1 MSSYNHLS
9 RHEVCQLS
17 TVTFLRI
24 SCKLSHLFMSYIFT
38 IYLFIYFCIYL
49 FFTFPYILQV
59 VSESMFE
66 RRLFVQ

>member
-38 IYLFIYFCIYL
+38 IYLFIYL
-49 FFTFPYILQV
+49 FFTFPYILPV